1 MPGHNSSV
9 EEHQPVAAGQE
20 TGEAA
25 PPETPAAEATVQE
38 SQRELEAMRQERDR
52 LQDRLLR
59 ALAEFDNYRKRAQ
72 KETSEARMQGAIEMT
87 RAFLPVL
94 DNFTRA
100 QNATGGVEELR
111 QGIALI
117 LKQWQ
122 DGARRAGLEVIAAE
136 GQPFDPHWHEAIE
149 TVERDDVPDH
159 TVVEELQTGY
169 RLRDRLVRPAMV
181 KVSRKG

>member
-1 MPGHNSSV
+1 MSGRNRSSV
-9 EEHQPVAAGQE
+9 DEMQPAPEAAGD
-20 TGEAA
+20 AA
-25 PPETPAAEATVQE
+25 PDTPAAAETTVPD
-38 SQRELEAMRQERDR
+38 SVRELEAMRQERDR

-59 ALAEFDNYRKRAQ
+59 ALAEFDNFRKRAQ
-72 KETSEARMQGAIEMT
+72 KENSEARVQGAIDMA

-100 QNATGGVEELR
+100 QSASGGVEELR

-122 DGARRAGLEVIAAE
+122 DGARRAGLETISAQ

-181 KVSRKG
+181 KVSRKP